1 MTNKDR
7 NNSNPRQPKP
17 SDGSGSADG
26 LFRSNR
32 SFGSDGSDLNVD
44 FENLPEELIQAIKA
58 NSELNPSDF
67 CSQELLSWLT
77 SDSGNLKILLN
88 EVLTENMDVSE
99 MLKRD
104 ASFKTRIQE
113 PDYESIG
120 LPDHFFDG
128 LENRIKANLVT
139 ANNERTA
146 SSHSLSDSAI
156 SIDELS
162 FESNA
167 DDYSALFD
175 RTDDIERASSEE
187 LNANQHTVSFRP
199 KNPPES
205 DSSQS
210 VKNRKAPKSRKNWI
224 ATVAASLLLVA
235 ASITTFVLMQPQ
247 PPAPVATV
255 SAETV
260 CNESLSWNPNHISG
274 DWSFDDA
281 PVNRAYPSHLMKYRS
296 QGWKKIALD
305 FDGDAVV
312 YNLIPIDDLSQPKA
326 YLYVFSAMDES
337 FDLPQEFR
345 LSPNANL
352 KYRRWSL
359 ACQQQ
364 DLVYVLVYDS
374 DQADRVLNLV
384 KAQEVG

>member
-1 MTNKDR
+1 MTNKDH
-7 NNSNPRQPKP
+7 NNSNSRRPRP
-17 SDGSGSADG
+17 SDGSGSADD
-26 LFRSNR
+26 LFRSNK
-32 SFGSDGSDLNVD
+32 SFGSELKVD
-44 FENLPEELIQAIKA
+44 FESLPEELKQAIKA
-58 NSELNPSDF
+58 NPELNPSDF
-67 CSQELLSWLT
+67 CSQELLSWLM

-120 LPDHFFDG
+120 LPDRFFDG
-128 LENRIKANLVT
+128 LENRIKANLFS
-139 ANNERTA
+139 ANDERA
-146 SSHSLSDSAI
+146 AANDSLSDSAI

-162 FESNA
+162 FESNT
-167 DDYSALFD
+167 DDYRALFECS
-175 RTDDIERASSEE
+175 DDTECASSET
-187 LNANQHTVSFRP
+187 LNANQHTVSLRP
-199 KNPPES
+199 KNSLES

-210 VKNRKAPKSRKNWI
+210 VKNRKVPKSRKNWI

-235 ASITTFVLMQPQ
+235 ASITTYVLMQPQ
-247 PPAPVATV
+247 PPAPVATI

-260 CNESLSWNPNHISG
+260 CNESLSWNPNLISG

-281 PVNRAYPSHLMKYRS
+281 PIDRAYPSHLMKYRS

-312 YNLIPIDDLSQPKA
+312 YNLIPIDDLSQQKA
-326 YLYVFSAMDES
+326 YLYVFSATDES